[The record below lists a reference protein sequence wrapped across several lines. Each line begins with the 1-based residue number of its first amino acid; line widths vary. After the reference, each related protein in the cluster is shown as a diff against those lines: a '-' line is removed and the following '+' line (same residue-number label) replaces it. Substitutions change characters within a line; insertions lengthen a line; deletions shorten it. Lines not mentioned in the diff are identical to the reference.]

1 MERTGKTYV
10 IVTDDGPNNKD
21 VFLSWTN
28 EDGGYYTTVDDIQD
42 VNVFDFHASVEAAT
56 DRANDANSG
65 TLFGWPAP
73 MKIMELHN
81 FNEAY
86 FDGAYPE
93 LTTVTTITF

>member
-1 MERTGKTYV
+1 MKRKGKTYV

-28 EDGGYYTTVDDIQD
+28 KDGGYYTTVDSI
-42 VNVFDFHASVEAAT
+42 NEINEFDFYDSVDAAI
-56 DRANDANSG
+56 DRANDVNSG

-86 FDGAYPE
+86 DGADPE